1 MDNGYIK
8 LWRNLNKNEI
18 LANDN
23 NALVVFIRLL
33 TLVDRNTGSY
43 ITGRKKLAVF
53 MNMNDRT
60 LYGVLKRLERAT
72 MLQLNSNKNAT
83 TIYICNWHKWQQDGN
98 SSATEAQMKRNTKQ
112 EEEKEKNNI
121 YKLTKKEE
129 QVLSVLN
136 TQTKRKFRDI
146 PKSAKLTMKK
156 FSIDEIELALSR
168 LVKDSWHVPRL
179 EGFSSDYFLRSS
191 TIDKFLS
198 VESKSSKFTKS
209 FGKVNEDKLNLSR
222 KQLAELEYKNT

>member
-72 MLQLNSNKNAT
+72 MLQLNSNNNAT
-83 TIYICNWHKWQQDGN
+83 TIYICNWHKWQQDSN
-98 SSATEAQMKRNTKQ
+98 SSATETQTKRNTKQ
-112 EEEKEKNNI
+112 EGEKEKNI
-121 YKLTKKEE
+121 YKLTKNEE
-129 QVLSVLN
+129 KVLSVLN
-136 TQTKRKFRDI
+136 SRTNRKFRDI
-146 PKSAKLTMKK
+146 PKTAKQTMKK
-156 FSIDEIELALSR
+156 FSIEEIDLALSR
-168 LVKDSWHVPRL
+168 LIKDNWHIPKL
-179 EGFSSDYFLRSS
+179 ETLSSDYLLRSS

-198 VESKSSKFTKS
+198 VESKSSKFTQS
-209 FGKVNEDKLNLSR
+209 FGKVDDKKLNLSR
-222 KQLAELEYKNT
+222 KQLAELEYK